1 MGSTKVVTMS
11 IASMDNES
19 IDNLFTYHIPDQ
31 EQIEKLLKVRT
42 AAKVLAWAIDN
53 YVPVCAD
60 QAAAMRLLR
69 ECVMTANAAIVLKGQ
84 GYKPTQ
90 MP

>member
-1 MGSTKVVTMS
+1 MS

-31 EQIEKLLKVRT
+31 TQIEKLLKLRT
-42 AAKVLAWAIDN
+42 AAKVLAWAIDD

-69 ECVMTANAAIVLKGQ
+69 ECLMTANAAVVLNGKG
-84 GYKPTQ
+84 YVPTKAKETK
-90 MP
+90 